1 MKLII
6 GLGNPGKEYDKTRH
20 NIGFEAID
28 AIANAHNISVNK
40 SKFKGLFGEGF
51 IGTSKVILVK
61 PQTYMN
67 LSGESITA
75 FISWYKVDPK
85 DILVIYD
92 DVSLSLGLLR
102 IRQKGSAGG
111 HNGIKSIIQHHGT
124 NEFQRIK
131 IGVGEKP
138 QGWDLADYVLSRFS
152 NSEMKLMDTTMED
165 VAGATQMIIE
175 KGIQEAMN
183 AYNPKASVDRKSVV

>member
-6 GLGNPGKEYDKTRH
+6 GLGNPGAEYARTRH

-28 AIANAHNISVNK
+28 TLARINNISINK
-40 SKFKGLFGEGF
+40 NKFKGLYGEGF
-51 IGTSKVILVK
+51 IGGDKAILIK

-67 LSGESITA
+67 LSGESIIS
-75 FISWYKVDPK
+75 FISWYKVQAK

-92 DVSLSLGLLR
+92 DVSLAPGKLR
-102 IRQKGSAGG
+102 IRQKGSPGG
-111 HNGIKSIIQHHGT
+111 HNGIKSIIQHLGT
-124 NEFQRIK
+124 DEFERIK

-138 QGWDLADYVLSRFS
+138 QGWDLADYVLGRFS
-152 NSEMKLMDTTMED
+152 NSETKLMDTIMED
-165 VAGATQMIIE
+165 VADATQMIIE

-183 AYNPKASVDRKSVV
+183 AYNPKARG

>member
-183 AYNPKASVDRKSVV
+183 AYNPKARG

>member
-6 GLGNPGKEYDKTRH
+6 GLGNPGTEYARTRH
-20 NIGFEAID
+20 NVGFEAVD
-28 AIANAHNISVNK
+28 TLAKTYNISVNK
-40 SKFKGLFGEGF
+40 SKFRGLFGEGF
-51 IGTSKVILVK
+51 IGGDKAILVK

-67 LSGESITA
+67 LSGEAVTS
-75 FISWYKVDPK
+75 FVSWYKVQAK

-92 DVSLSLGLLR
+92 DVSLAPGKLR

-111 HNGIKSIIQHHGT
+111 HNGIKSIIQHLGT
-124 NEFQRIK
+124 DEFQRIK
-131 IGVGEKP
+131 IGIGEKP

-152 NSEMKLMDTTMED
+152 NPEMKLMDAIMED

-183 AYNPKASVDRKSVV
+183 AYNPKARG

>member
-6 GLGNPGKEYDKTRH
+6 GLGNPGTEYARTRH
-20 NIGFEAID
+20 NIGFEAVD
-28 AIANAHNISVNK
+28 ALASAYNINVNK
-40 SKFKGLFGEGF
+40 NKFKGLFGEGF
-51 IGTSKVILVK
+51 VGGEKVILIK

-67 LSGESITA
+67 LSGESIIS
-75 FISWYKVDPK
+75 FISWHKVQPK

-92 DVSLSLGLLR
+92 DVSLAPGKLR

-111 HNGIKSIIQHHGT
+111 HNGIKSIIQHLGT
-124 NEFQRIK
+124 DEFQRIK

-138 QGWDLADYVLSRFS
+138 NGWDLADYVLNRFS
-152 NSEMKLMDTTMED
+152 NSELKLMDTIMED
-165 VAGATQMIIE
+165 VTGATQMIIE

-183 AYNPKASVDRKSVV
+183 AYNPKARG